1 MSIFGSVNIR
11 GASTDLDA
19 WVTPMHSLMVAD
31 PVRLVGP
38 SFPTGTTIDTNFWTT
53 NLSVTGGASTAA
65 LLAGVI
71 TLDAYEN
78 NGGGTYA
85 QMKSARKARFMFA
98 APNLYRGFI
107 RIPSG
112 AAALG
117 ALWGAVDPTNWQWTQ
132 GGRSVPLGD
141 ADVLEFDGG
150 FYFQGV
156 PGQPIQICYRSG
168 TYYTIIRGGSR
179 QDVGTTDH
187 TSAIGYSENRLGP
200 LNGDVTSWVMDNEWH
215 AYEILYFMDSAHF
228 FIDGVF
234 IGSLAPQTAPFTRLQ
249 LHTFA
254 SSHIKPANYGGSLS
268 GAYTIEIG
276 ANTIL
281 RLGQEHSAPRTQ
293 YLNTTTDTLLKRGAG
308 NLQRVVVTDNAGSA
322 FTIYDNT
329 TNSGTVLAVI
339 DPAKTVGTLEFWAD
353 FEIGLYIDFG
363 AVAPKITVVYE

>member
-38 SFPTGTTIDTNFWTT
+38 SFPTGTTIDTNFWVTS
-53 NLSVTGGASTAA
+53 LSATSTAA
-65 LLAGVI
+65 LAGGVI
-71 TLDAYEN
+71 TLDAHEA
-78 NGGGTYA
+78 GGAYA
-85 QMKSARKARFMFA
+85 QLKSARRARFMFA
-98 APNLYRGFI
+98 APNLYRGYL

-112 AAALG
+112 APALG
-117 ALWGAVDPTNWQWTQ
+117 SIWGAVDPTNWQWTQ

-141 ADVLEFDGG
+141 ANVLEFDGG
-150 FYFQGV
+150 FYFEGV
-156 PGQPIQICYRSG
+156 PGSPIQICYRSG

-179 QDVGTTDH
+179 QDVGTTDP
-187 TSAIGYSENRLGP
+187 TSATGYSENRLGP
-200 LNGDVTSWVMDNEWH
+200 LNGDVTSWILDNDWH
-215 AYEILYFMDSAHF
+215 AYEIIYFMASAHF

-234 IGSLAPQTAPFTRLQ
+234 IGSLTPQDAPFTRLQ

-254 SSHIKPANYGGSLS
+254 SSHITPANYGGSLT
-268 GAYTIEIG
+268 GPYTVEIG

-281 RLGQEHSAPRTQ
+281 RLGQEHSAPKTQ
-293 YLNTTTDTLLKRGAG
+293 YLNTTTDTLLKRGSG
-308 NLQRVVVTDNAGSA
+308 ELHRVVVTDNGGSA

-329 TNSGTVLAVI
+329 TNSGTILAVI
-339 DPAKTVGTLEFWAD
+339 DPAKTVGTLELGAQ

-363 AVAPKITVVYE
+363 GVAPKITVVYE